1 MLSRPNFVVRRVI
14 VALFAVQVLVGSVLL
29 ASPVSAKD
37 LDAIAIGDS
46 VMLGAKSQL
55 RERGVDVVDAAVSRQ
70 AATGPGLLRE
80 RGEKLPEHVVVHLGT
95 NGTYTLKMCK
105 ELVRTAGQARR
116 VYLVTVKVPR
126 KWESVNN
133 DMLRS
138 CDRAFR
144 SDRVVLLDWN
154 AVATKNPSYLYAD
167 GVHLRPEGARAFA
180 RMIELA
186 VTAPR
191 APYSDRLPVS
201 ARRSL
206 DRSMSTVSNPRH
218 T

>member
-1 MLSRPNFVVRRVI
+1 MLSRPSFVMRQALAAVLALPVLAGVLA
-14 VALFAVQVLVGSVLL
+14 VAPA
-29 ASPVSAKD
+29 ASAKD

-55 RERGVDVVDAAVSRQ
+55 RDRGVDVVDAAVSRQ
-70 AATGPGLLRE
+70 AATGPGLLRK

-95 NGTYTLKMCK
+95 NGTYTLRMCK
-105 ELVRTAGQARR
+105 ELVRTAGKQRR

-126 KWESVNN
+126 KWEDVNN

-138 CDRAFR
+138 CDGAFR

-154 AVATKNPSYLYAD
+154 AAATKNPSYLYAD

-180 RMIELA
+180 RMIERA

-201 ARRSL
+201 VRR
-206 DRSMSTVSNPRH
+206 
-218 T
+218 

>member
-1 MLSRPNFVVRRVI
+1 MLSRPSFVMRQALAAVLALPVLAGVLA
-14 VALFAVQVLVGSVLL
+14 VAPA
-29 ASPVSAKD
+29 ASAKD

-55 RERGVDVVDAAVSRQ
+55 RDRGVDVVDAAVSRQ
-70 AATGPGLLRE
+70 AATGPGLLRK

-105 ELVRTAGQARR
+105 ELVRTAGKQRR

-126 KWESVNN
+126 TWESVNN

-138 CDRAFR
+138 CDGAFR

-154 AVATKNPSYLYAD
+154 AAATKNPSYLYAD

-180 RMIELA
+180 RMIERA

-201 ARRSL
+201 VRR
-206 DRSMSTVSNPRH
+206 
-218 T
+218 

>member
-1 MLSRPNFVVRRVI
+1 MLSRPSGVTRRILAGLLGVPVLAGMLA
-14 VALFAVQVLVGSVLL
+14 VAPSA
-29 ASPVSAKD
+29 SAKD
-37 LDAIAIGDS
+37 LNTIAIGDS

-55 RERGVDVVDAAVSRQ
+55 RDRGVDVVDAAVSRQ
-70 AATGPGLLRE
+70 AATGPGLLRK

-105 ELVRTAGQARR
+105 QLVRTAGKQRR

-133 DMLRS
+133 EMLRA
-138 CDRAFR
+138 CDRGFR

-154 AVATKNPSYLYAD
+154 AVATKNPAYLYAD

-180 RMIELA
+180 RMIERA

-191 APYSDRLPVS
+191 APYSDRL
-201 ARRSL
+201 AAILR
-206 DRSMSTVSNPRH
+206 N
-218 T
+218 

>member
-1 MLSRPNFVVRRVI
+1 MRSRPSSVVRRFLASLL
-14 VALFAVQVLVGSVLL
+14 ALPVLVGSVVF
-29 ASPVSAKD
+29 AAPASAKD
-37 LDAIAIGDS
+37 LNAIAIGDS

-70 AATGPGLLRE
+70 AATGPGLLSK
-80 RGEKLPEHVVVHLGT
+80 RGEQLPEHVVVHLGT

-105 ELVRTAGQARR
+105 ELVRTAGKQRR

-126 KWESVNN
+126 KWENVNN
-133 DMLRS
+133 DMLRE

-154 AVATKNPSYLYAD
+154 ALASKNPAFLYAD

-180 RMIELA
+180 RMVKRAI
-186 VTAPR
+186 TAPR
-191 APYSDRLPVS
+191 APYTDKLPLV
-201 ARRSL
+201 AR
-206 DRSMSTVSNPRH
+206 N
-218 T
+218 

>member
-1 MLSRPNFVVRRVI
+1 MLSRPSFVMRRVLAAL
-14 VALFAVQVLVGSVLL
+14 VAAPVLVTTVLV
-29 ASPVSAKD
+29 APSVSARD

-55 RERGVDVVDAAVSRQ
+55 RDRGVDVVDAAVSRQ
-70 AATGPGLLRE
+70 AATGPGLLRK

-105 ELVRTAGQARR
+105 ELVRTAGKQRR

-154 AVATKNPSYLYAD
+154 AAATKYPSYLYAD

-180 RMIELA
+180 RMIERA

-191 APYSDRLPVS
+191 APYSDRLPGSV
-201 ARRSL
+201 RR
-206 DRSMSTVSNPRH
+206 
-218 T
+218 

>member
-1 MLSRPNFVVRRVI
+1 MPTRPSAVIRGLLARLLVVP
-14 VALFAVQVLVGSVLL
+14 LLVGATVV
-29 ASPVSAKD
+29 ASPASPASPASAKE

-46 VMLGAKSQL
+46 VMLGAKSHL

-70 AATGPGLLRE
+70 AVTGPGLLRE

-105 ELVRTAGQARR
+105 DLVRTAGKQRR

-133 DMLRS
+133 EMLRS
-138 CDRAFR
+138 CDQAFR

-154 AVATKNPSYLYAD
+154 AVATKNPEYLYAD

-180 RMIELA
+180 RMIERA

-191 APYSDRLPVS
+191 APYSDRLPTAV
-201 ARRSL
+201 RR
-206 DRSMSTVSNPRH
+206 
-218 T
+218 

>member
-1 MLSRPNFVVRRVI
+1 MLSRPSFVMHRVLAAL
-14 VALFAVQVLVGSVLL
+14 VAAPVLVAAVLV
-29 ASPVSAKD
+29 APSVSARD

-55 RERGVDVVDAAVSRQ
+55 RDRGVDVVDAAVSRQ
-70 AATGPGLLRE
+70 AATGPGLLRK

-105 ELVRTAGQARR
+105 ELVRTVGKQRR

-154 AVATKNPSYLYAD
+154 AAATKNPSYLYAD

-180 RMIELA
+180 RMIERA

-201 ARRSL
+201 VRR
-206 DRSMSTVSNPRH
+206 
-218 T
+218 

>member
-1 MLSRPNFVVRRVI
+1 MLSRPSFVMRRVLAAFL
-14 VALFAVQVLVGSVLL
+14 ALPVLVGSVLV
-29 ASPVSAKD
+29 ASPASAKD
-37 LDAIAIGDS
+37 FDAIAIGDS

-55 RERGVDVVDAAVSRQ
+55 RDRGVDEVDAAVSRQ
-70 AATGPGLLRE
+70 AATGPGLLRK

-105 ELVRTAGQARR
+105 QLVRAAGQQRR

-126 KWESVNN
+126 KWESLNN
-133 DMLRS
+133 QMLRS

-154 AVATKNPSYLYAD
+154 AVASSNPSYLYAD

-180 RMIELA
+180 RMIERA

-191 APYSDRLPVS
+191 APFSDRLPGSV
-201 ARRSL
+201 RR
-206 DRSMSTVSNPRH
+206 
-218 T
+218 

>member
-1 MLSRPNFVVRRVI
+1 MPIRRSGVMSRRWAAAL
-14 VALFAVQVLVGSVLL
+14 VALVLTAGILG
-29 ASPVSAKD
+29 APRAAATDGDAD
-37 LDAIAIGDS
+37 LDAIAVGDS

-70 AATGPGLLRE
+70 AATGPGLLRK

-95 NGTYTLKMCK
+95 NGTYTLDMCK
-105 ELVRTAGQARR
+105 ELIRTAGKQRR
-116 VYLVTVKVPR
+116 VYLVTIKVPR

-133 DMLRS
+133 EMLRA

-144 SDRVVLLDWN
+144 SDRVVLLDWY
-154 AVATKNPSYLYAD
+154 AVATENPSYVYAD

-180 RMIELA
+180 RMIERA

-191 APYSDRLPVS
+191 APYSDRLPETS
-201 ARRSL
+201 RG
-206 DRSMSTVSNPRH
+206 
-218 T
+218 

>member
-1 MLSRPNFVVRRVI
+1 MPNRPSSVMRRFFAAL
-14 VALFAVQVLVGSVLL
+14 VAGPVLVGSVLV
-29 ASPVSAKD
+29 AAPASAKD

-70 AATGPGLLRE
+70 AATGPGLLRK

-105 ELVRTAGQARR
+105 QLVRAAGKQRR

-133 DMLRS
+133 DMLRA

-154 AVATKNPSYLYAD
+154 AVATKNPAFLYAD

-180 RMIELA
+180 RMVERA
-186 VTAPR
+186 VSAPR
-191 APYSDRLPVS
+191 APYSDRLPMPT
-201 ARRSL
+201 RR
-206 DRSMSTVSNPRH
+206 
-218 T
+218 

>member
-1 MLSRPNFVVRRVI
+1 MKGEALLDLPQRARYAIVGLIFAGTIGVSTTLSTT
-14 VALFAVQVLVGSVLL
+14 
-29 ASPVSAKD
+29 ASAARS

-46 VMLGAKSQL
+46 VMLGAKAQL
-55 RERGVDVVDAAVSRQ
+55 RERGVQVVDAAVSRQ
-70 AATGPGLLRE
+70 AATGPGLLRK
-80 RGEKLPEHVVVHLGT
+80 RGAKLPEHVVVHLGT

-105 ELVRTAGQARR
+105 QLVRAAGKERR

-133 DMLRS
+133 EMLRK
-138 CDRAFR
+138 CDSAFR

-154 AVATKNPSYLYAD
+154 FVATKNPSYLYAD

-180 RMIELA
+180 RMIERA

-191 APYSDRLPVS
+191 APYSDRLPTL
-201 ARRSL
+201 AR
-206 DRSMSTVSNPRH
+206 T
-218 T
+218 

>member
-1 MLSRPNFVVRRVI
+1 MRNRPSSVIRRFLTAL
-14 VALFAVQVLVGSVLL
+14 VAVSVLVGSVLV
-29 ASPVSAKD
+29 AAPASAKD

-55 RERGVDVVDAAVSRQ
+55 RERGVEVVDAAVSRQ
-70 AATGPGLLRE
+70 AATGPGLVRK

-105 ELVRTAGQARR
+105 QLVRAAGKQRR

-133 DMLRS
+133 DMLRA

-154 AVATKNPSYLYAD
+154 AVATKNPAFLYAD

-180 RMIELA
+180 RMIERA
-186 VTAPR
+186 VSAPR
-191 APYSDRLPVS
+191 APYSDRLPSVN
-201 ARRSL
+201 R
-206 DRSMSTVSNPRH
+206 N
-218 T
+218 

>member
-1 MLSRPNFVVRRVI
+1 MLSRPSFMMRRVLTALLAVPML
-14 VALFAVQVLVGSVLL
+14 VASVLV
-29 ASPVSAKD
+29 APAVSARD

-55 RERGVDVVDAAVSRQ
+55 RDRGVDVIDAAVSRQ
-70 AATGPGLLRE
+70 AATGPGLLRK
-80 RGEKLPEHVVVHLGT
+80 RGEELPEHVVVHLGT

-105 ELVRTAGQARR
+105 QLIRAAGQQRR

-154 AVATKNPSYLYAD
+154 AAATKNPSYLYAD

-180 RMIELA
+180 RMIERA

-191 APYSDRLPVS
+191 APYSDRLPASV
-201 ARRSL
+201 RR
-206 DRSMSTVSNPRH
+206 
-218 T
+218 

>member
-1 MLSRPNFVVRRVI
+1 MPTRPSAVMRGFLSWLLVVP
-14 VALFAVQVLVGSVLL
+14 LL
-29 ASPVSAKD
+29 AGATVVASPVSAQE

-46 VMLGAKSQL
+46 VMLGARSQL
-55 RERGVDVVDAAVSRQ
+55 RDRGVGVVDAAVSRQ
-70 AATGPGLLRE
+70 AVTGPGLLRE
-80 RGEKLPEHVVVHLGT
+80 RGDNLPEHVVVHLGT

-105 ELVRTAGQARR
+105 DVVRTAGKQRR

-133 DMLRS
+133 EMLRS
-138 CDRAFR
+138 CDQAFR

-154 AVATKNPSYLYAD
+154 AVATKNPEYLYAD

-180 RMIELA
+180 RMIERA

-191 APYSDRLPVS
+191 APYSDRLPTAV
-201 ARRSL
+201 RR
-206 DRSMSTVSNPRH
+206 
-218 T
+218 

>member
-1 MLSRPNFVVRRVI
+1 MLTRPSSVVRRI
-14 VALFAVQVLVGSVLL
+14 VAGLLTVPVLAGAIVIAPA
-29 ASPVSAKD
+29 ASAD
-37 LDAIAIGDS
+37 NLDAIAIGDS

-70 AATGPGLLRE
+70 AATGPGLVRQ
-80 RGEKLPEHVVVHLGT
+80 RGQKLPEHVVVHLGT

-105 ELVRTAGQARR
+105 QLVRAAGKQRR

-126 KWESVNN
+126 QWESVNN

-144 SDRVVLLDWN
+144 SDHVVLLDWN
-154 AVATKNPSYLYAD
+154 ELATKNPEYLYAD
-167 GVHLRPEGARAFA
+167 GVHLRPDGARAFA
-180 RMIELA
+180 RMIERA

-191 APYSDRLPVS
+191 APYSDRLPTQL
-201 ARRSL
+201 R
-206 DRSMSTVSNPRH
+206 P
-218 T
+218 

>member
-1 MLSRPNFVVRRVI
+1 MLSRPSFVMHRVLAAL
-14 VALFAVQVLVGSVLL
+14 VAAPVLVAAVLV
-29 ASPVSAKD
+29 APSVSARD

-55 RERGVDVVDAAVSRQ
+55 RDRGVDVVDAAVSRQ
-70 AATGPGLLRE
+70 AATGPGLLRK
-80 RGEKLPEHVVVHLGT
+80 RGGKLPEHVVVHLGT

-105 ELVRTAGQARR
+105 ELVRTAGKQRR

-138 CDRAFR
+138 CDGAFR

-154 AVATKNPSYLYAD
+154 AAATKNPSYLYAD

-180 RMIELA
+180 RMIERA

-201 ARRSL
+201 VRR
-206 DRSMSTVSNPRH
+206 
-218 T
+218 

>member
-1 MLSRPNFVVRRVI
+1 MQGVLAAL
-14 VALFAVQVLVGSVLL
+14 VAAPVLVAAVLV
-29 ASPVSAKD
+29 APSVSARD

-55 RERGVDVVDAAVSRQ
+55 HDRGVDVVDAAVSRQ
-70 AATGPGLLRE
+70 AATGPGLLRK

-105 ELVRTAGQARR
+105 ELVRTAGKQRR

-133 DMLRS
+133 NMLRS
-138 CDRAFR
+138 CDQAFR

-154 AVATKNPSYLYAD
+154 AAATKNPSYLYAD

-180 RMIELA
+180 RMIERA

-201 ARRSL
+201 VRR
-206 DRSMSTVSNPRH
+206 
-218 T
+218 